1 MKLLLL
7 TSITRPS
14 IKNLI
19 CKIFYISNQ
28 YSSPKSKKD
37 KIIIELYSIDDKTE
51 RNASNFI
58 GDIELNCESFEKQEE
73 FEVQL
78 QIPNLKEPEKPNLLV
93 NSKAIFIYSHY
104 EYYSNLIEDSFS
116 LIDKLKEK
124 VKKANDVLN
133 CFYSLKFMD
142 NNNKNINTNI
152 ISNKPNEQNHIKTN
166 VYSESNRNLQNVN
179 SASNIK
185 STRGE
190 SIVTA
195 NNTYSFADTVDNL
208 LTSRLH
214 TQNINWIKILLITS
228 LLTLLSVISANFA
241 KNDLIGL
248 IAIVAILYRIFT
260 IKKYDINKTFS
271 FIAIL
276 IMASYGYDLLW
287 FILCDKNCY
296 NESDGDCTIKK
307 FTFAISIINFILKGF
322 LLTEGY
328 IIKEKNQNKQ

>member
-1 MKLLLL
+1 M
-7 TSITRPS
+7 
-14 IKNLI
+14 
-19 CKIFYISNQ
+19 
-28 YSSPKSKKD
+28 
-37 KIIIELYSIDDKTE
+37 
-51 RNASNFI
+51 
-58 GDIELNCESFEKQEE
+58 NCESFENQEE

-78 QIPNLKEPEKPNLLV
+78 QIPNLKEPDKPNLLV

-104 EYYSNLIEDSFS
+104 EYFSNLLEGSFA

-124 VKKANDVLN
+124 IKKANDVLD

-142 NNNKNINTNI
+142 NNNNYISTN
-152 ISNKPNEQNHIKTN
+152 KQKDQNNIKTN

-214 TQNINWIKILLITS
+214 TRSINWVQILFVTS
-228 LLTLLSVISANFA
+228 LIILLSVLSANFA

-248 IAIVAILYRIFT
+248 IAIVAIIYRVFT
-260 IKKYDINKTFS
+260 IKQYDINKTFS

-276 IMASYGYDLLW
+276 IIASYGYDLLW

-296 NESDGDCTIKK
+296 SYNDGDCTIK
-307 FTFAISIINFILKGF
+307 TFSFVMSIINVILKGV
-322 LLTEGY
+322 LLTEAY
-328 IIKEKNQNKQ
+328 IIKERNQNKQ